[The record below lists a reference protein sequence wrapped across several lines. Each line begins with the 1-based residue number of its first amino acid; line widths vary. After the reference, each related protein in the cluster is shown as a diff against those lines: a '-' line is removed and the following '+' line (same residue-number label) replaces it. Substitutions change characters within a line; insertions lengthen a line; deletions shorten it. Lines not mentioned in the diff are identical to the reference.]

1 MRSFISVQI
10 CLKLAVERNYFH
22 GSGPIIRMP
31 FVVVISKELLAALS
45 IVLQLKLFHLYLFV
59 GFIRMTKIRQD
70 IEYPQNVSELRI
82 LMLWFSLLKNPTFF
96 CLGQS
101 LLQVIH
107 YLFLLHQI
115 LYFFFKLL
123 LPSLQPM
130 KHLIFFHLSSIE
142 AASLY
147 GNLLVV
153 IEDRKVIK
161 LVCLLYFLFFALED
175 L

>member
-1 MRSFISVQI
+1 
-10 CLKLAVERNYFH
+10 
-22 GSGPIIRMP
+22 
-31 FVVVISKELLAALS
+31 
-45 IVLQLKLFHLYLFV
+45 
-59 GFIRMTKIRQD
+59 MTKIRQD

-82 LMLWFSLLKNPTFF
+82 LMLWFSILKNLTFF

-130 KHLIFFHLSSIE
+130 KHLIFLHLSSIE
-142 AASLY
+142 ATSLY

-153 IEDRKVIK
+153 IEHRKVIK